1 MINNPASNNDNSQ
14 RMAMEQKINEL
25 AQQSRTL
32 ELYFNEV
39 SSRESA
45 VNKLMEEA
53 RMASVSIQNLSEQ
66 TTLNSLVPIGGG
78 VYVQTQVPP
87 ITKLLINIGADVVI
101 EKNKQG
107 TINFIEER
115 IKEYELA
122 SRQLVSQKQQISM
135 RMEQIQHQVNE
146 MLHQSP
152 SD

>member
-1 MINNPASNNDNSQ
+1 MMNNQASNDNDSQ

-45 VNKLMEEA
+45 VNRLMEEA
-53 RMASVSIQNLSEQ
+53 RLASTSLQNLSEQ
-66 TTLNSLVPIGGG
+66 VSLDALVPIGGG
-78 VYVQTQVPP
+78 VYVKSQIPP
-87 ITKLLINIGADVVI
+87 TNKLLINIGADVVI
-101 EKNKQG
+101 EKNKQDG
-107 TINFIEER
+107 INFMEER

-122 SRQLVSQKQQISM
+122 SRQLASQKQQIAI

-146 MLHQSP
+146 MLHHSVP
-152 SD
+152 H